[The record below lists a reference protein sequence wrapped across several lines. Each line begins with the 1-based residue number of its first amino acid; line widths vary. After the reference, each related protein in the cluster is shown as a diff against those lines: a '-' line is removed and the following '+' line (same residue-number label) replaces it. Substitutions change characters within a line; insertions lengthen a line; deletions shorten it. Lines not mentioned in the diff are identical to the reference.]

1 MLHQRDE
8 AEKFIFAIA
17 TLQPFLYT
25 DEDDYV
31 WEKITMDA
39 RKSLEKSMEFP
50 QQHQHSC
57 PFVKSER
64 PDILYEC
71 DDFVMGI
78 ECFEFDSSL
87 TSRKGSKQKL
97 KEIQADKH
105 ILETYKSKN
114 QERTEAVK
122 VSELV
127 DVVFSIENYIKS
139 LLNVFHKHAKNIDV
153 YRGNIREKYPEKKI
167 YLSFY
172 IEDTTALGNYII
184 SSRGKETMLPLC
196 VKEFIDVLSETCGI
210 DYIITNTQGTYV
222 HSIHIQKINERFLE
236 TLYGECYDFS
246 HDVYRPYRY
255 TMEAH
260 FCNAE
265 SPEEK

>member
-1 MLHQRDE
+1 M
-8 AEKFIFAIA
+8 
-17 TLQPFLYT
+17 
-25 DEDDYV
+25 
-31 WEKITMDA
+31 
-39 RKSLEKSMEFP
+39 
-50 QQHQHSC
+50 
-57 PFVKSER
+57 
-64 PDILYEC
+64 
-71 DDFVMGI
+71 
-78 ECFEFDSSL
+78 
-87 TSRKGSKQKL
+87 
-97 KEIQADKH
+97 
-105 ILETYKSKN
+105 
-114 QERTEAVK
+114 
-122 VSELV
+122 

-210 DYIITNTQGTYV
+210 DYIITNTQDTYV